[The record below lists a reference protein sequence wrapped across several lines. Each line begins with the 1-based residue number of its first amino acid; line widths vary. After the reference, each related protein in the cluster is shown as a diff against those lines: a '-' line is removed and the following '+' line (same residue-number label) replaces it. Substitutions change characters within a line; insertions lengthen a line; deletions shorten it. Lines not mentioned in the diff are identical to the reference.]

1 MMKVEKTR
9 YSGVWALIPTV
20 VVQVVAEDGKL
31 CRNVMLLWLSYGLS
45 FQFGA

>member
-9 YSGVWALIPTV
+9 YSGVWALLPTV

-31 CRNVMLLWLSYGLS
+31 QRNVMLLWLSYGLS
-45 FQFGA
+45 FCFGA